1 MFEKMCGLDSV
12 PTLHDTGN
20 PTSVYIVEHS
30 AEQEIV
36 SNLLSQST
44 TELKTLFE
52 RLQIHPRVQHI
63 VEDNVDLFMSPPEDF
78 VESLSSLL
86 VPIVASNFEL
96 IKDFNRVVHAL
107 MEQWQILMRAHI
119 LNLSVQKVFHRR
131 REVAQLLQNIDE
143 LMRSKNMI

>member
-44 TELKTLFE
+44 TELNTLFE

-63 VEDNVDLFMSPPEDF
+63 VEDNVDLFMNPPEDF
-78 VESLSSLL
+78 VDSLSSLL
-86 VPIVASNFEL
+86 VPWPL
-96 IKDFNRVVHAL
+96 
-107 MEQWQILMRAHI
+107 I
-119 LNLSVQKVFHRR
+119 LNLSRTSIALYMHSWSSGKF
-131 REVAQLLQNIDE
+131 
-143 LMRSKNMI
+143 